1 MTKTTIVA
9 TLLASLALTAA
20 APSWSQTAFEA
31 RTDAGTPAPMPL
43 IDERISVVIDG
54 QYAHATLR
62 QTYENRSGDRLE
74 GRYVLQ
80 AGDGA
85 RVRGFAYWNG
95 EQKIVGE
102 VFEKETAQRVYE
114 EVTGLGRDPGLLEQ
128 VGEGAFSFRVF
139 PIEAAEHKRI
149 EVEVGKWLPRAD
161 GVVEYRVPLGLAG
174 ASIDVDLQD
183 ERGFAPPTSPTHRLT
198 ITKQGDGRTHVR
210 AAAPKAG
217 VKEFVLRYQ
226 PKRKPWQL
234 SSYVHKDDGHDGYIA
249 VTLAPPSGI
258 GAGKATAKDVTIVL
272 DRSGSMSGAPLE
284 HAKLAAKAVVSR
296 LSAGDRV
303 NVVLF
308 DDGVDTL
315 YPKPKLATPEVR
327 ADALSYI
334 DRVSDAGGTDI
345 AKALRATL
353 AAQIDDDKPNV
364 ILFLTDGQSSSQ
376 EAIAAA
382 KGDTG
387 DARLFTI
394 GVGSGV
400 EKPLLSRLAKEKR
413 GRFTYIESP
422 EAIGARMTTLYQQI
436 ESPIMVDVAVDIEGV
451 RVQRRYPQTVPDIYR
466 GDELRLVGRVQGT
479 GVAKITVRGIIDGK
493 PVELRSSARIAPERR
508 PWVGR
513 VWAEARVDDLLEEK
527 ALHGENEEIKNEVIN
542 LAVAYNFATP
552 YTSFLAIPADELTDG
567 ARATLD
573 SARDR
578 KAKILAAHKDAAAL
592 SRTAMPPGDPI
603 LSVKAPADAV
613 QVTAY
618 FPFGLTKDLV
628 YDAASEQWKTRFLV
642 PKSVVDG
649 TYEVKIVIV
658 HGDGHVEL
666 ATTAYTIDSTGPSL
680 KVQAQVVGNG
690 VELVVTSNEALRSG
704 TVVTATG
711 DRIDLELDPAGLAL
725 RGRVELVSGSHSL
738 TLVVSDSARNET
750 EERIEVTV
758 P

>member
-1 MTKTTIVA
+1 MTKTTIA

-20 APSWSQTAFEA
+20 GTSWAQTAFEA
-31 RTDAGTPAPMPL
+31 RTDAGTAASMPL
-43 IDERISVVIDG
+43 IDERLHVAIDG

-62 QTYENRSGDRLE
+62 QTYDNRSGQRVE

-102 VFEKETAQRVYE
+102 VFEKETARQVYE

-128 VGEGAFSFRVF
+128 LGEGSFSFRVF
-139 PIEAAEHKRI
+139 PIEASEHKRI

-174 ASIDVDLQD
+174 ANIDVDLRD
-183 ERGFAPPTSPTHRLT
+183 ERGFSPPTSPTHRLT
-198 ITKQGDGRTHVR
+198 ITKQGDGQVHVR
-210 AAAPKAG
+210 ASAPKPGA
-217 VKEFVLRYQ
+217 KEFVLRYA
-226 PKRKPWQL
+226 PRRKPWQL
-234 SSYVHKDDGHDGYIA
+234 TSYVHKDDGHDGYLAIT
-249 VTLAPPSGI
+249 VAPPAGM

-272 DRSGSMSGAPLE
+272 DHSGSMSGAPLE

-296 LSAGDRV
+296 LAAHDRI

-308 DDGVDTL
+308 DDGVDNL
-315 YPKPKLATPEVR
+315 YPKPKLASPEVR
-327 ADALSYI
+327 AEALSYI
-334 DRVSDAGGTDI
+334 DNVSDAGGTDI
-345 AKALRATL
+345 AKALRHTL
-353 AAQIDDDKPNV
+353 AAQLDDDQPNV

-382 KGDTG
+382 KSDTG

-466 GDELRLVGRVQGT
+466 GDELRLVGRVQGS
-479 GVAKITVRGIIDGK
+479 GIARISVRGISDGK

-513 VWAEARVDDLLEEK
+513 VWAEARVDDVLEEQ
-527 ALHGENEEIKNEVIN
+527 ALRGENEELKNEVIN
-542 LAVAYNFATP
+542 LAVAYNFVTP

-567 ARATLD
+567 AKATLD

-658 HGDGHVEL
+658 QADGQVEL
-666 ATTAYTIDSTGPSL
+666 AKTQYTIDSTGPSI
-680 KVQAQVVGNG
+680 KVTTHA
-690 VELVVTSNEALRSG
+690 TSGGIEIEVKSTEALRSG
-704 TVVTATG
+704 TLMTATG
-711 DRIDLELDPAGLAL
+711 ERVDLTLDPTGLVL
-725 RGRVELVSGSHSL
+725 RGRVELSSGTHAL
-738 TLVVSDSARNET
+738 TLVVADSARNET
-750 EERIEVTV
+750 EERVEVV
-758 P
+758 VQ